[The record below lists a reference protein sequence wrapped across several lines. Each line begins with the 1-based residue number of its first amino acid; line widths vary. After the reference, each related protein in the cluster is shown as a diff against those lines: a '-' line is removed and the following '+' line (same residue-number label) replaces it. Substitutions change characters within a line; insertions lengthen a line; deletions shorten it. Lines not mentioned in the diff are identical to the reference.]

1 MTPFKKFRTTF
12 VSAIFRKFGSCFVP
26 FDIAGETN
34 ISFQLK
40 FITKI
45 EYHIVGLNFTTIF
58 VAIDVSK

>member
-1 MTPFKKFRTTF
+1 MSGMTLTF
-12 VSAIFRKFGSCFVP
+12 DLSITSASCFVP